1 MHVYNITHELI
12 AMKLYMLI
20 INTLRN
26 ADKLKHLQS
35 WNVVINWLFDKA
47 DLAVSIY
54 FDDY

>member
-20 INTLRN
+20 INILRN

-35 WNVVINWLFDKA
+35 WNVVINWLFDRA